1 MGNGIA
7 QNDSNKIRVGPEEIM
22 SAKGGNYH
30 NFADKNKVNI
40 EIVVLG
46 IGAGRYLIPQ
56 GTSLFEFL
64 LMAGATSSYIVEE
77 IKIVRFKSETPNLK
91 GSEVME
97 YDFSD
102 LYSDDKRDI
111 LRSQKNPIL
120 KPGDMI
126 ILPEA
131 KVAEQSV
138 FYYIRETMYFI
149 GTLVSFYYLIDNV
162 IRRSQF

>member
-1 MGNGIA
+1 MENGFT
-7 QNDSNKIRVGPEEIM
+7 QNDSDKIKVGPEEIM
-22 SAKGGNYH
+22 SAKGNYH

-46 IGAGRYLIPQ
+46 SVPGRYLIPQ

-64 LMAGATSSYIVEE
+64 LMAGGTSSYLVDD
-77 IKIVRFKSETPNLK
+77 IKIVRFRSETPNLK

-97 YDFSD
+97 YNFTD

-111 LRSQKNPIL
+111 LRSQKNPVL
-120 KPGDMI
+120 RPGDMI
-126 ILPEA
+126 VLPEP
-131 KVAEQSV
+131 KVAEQTI
-138 FYYIRETMYFI
+138 FYYIRETIYFI

-162 IRRSQF
+162 IRRSQN